1 MWSRIRIQPLVDK
14 LEISAWF
21 FGAAGGLVGGFWG
34 PLAMLKE
41 REVRCDIFDVAEA
54 AIAIPVACVAGAGV
68 GAFAGACFGGTLP
81 VTVPVFAYHF
91 GRQMARKKS
100 SAPEAAHK

>member
-34 PLAMLKE
+34 PLAMLE
-41 REVRCDIFDVAEA
+41 QRDVGCNISDVAQA
-54 AIAIPVACVAGAGV
+54 AMVLPLACVTGASV
-68 GAFAGACFGGTLP
+68 GGIAGACFGGTLP

-100 SAPEAAHK
+100 SAPEAAQK